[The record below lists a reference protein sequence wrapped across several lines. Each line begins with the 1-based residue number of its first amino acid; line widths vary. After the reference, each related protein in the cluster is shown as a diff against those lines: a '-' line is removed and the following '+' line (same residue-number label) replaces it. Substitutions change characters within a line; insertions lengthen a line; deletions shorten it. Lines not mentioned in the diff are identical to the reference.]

1 MTDILVPVSAGE
13 LVDKLT
19 ILELKLDRI
28 TDPARQRNVAAEREA
43 LTEVAKAALPASE
56 ALSRHQDALAD
67 VNGKLWDVE
76 DALRRKESRQ
86 DFGAEFVALARSVYR
101 LNDKRA
107 AIKREINELLGSRL
121 VEEKS
126 YADYRG
132 EEAGP

>member
-43 LTEVAKAALPASE
+43 LAEVAKAALPASE
-56 ALSRHQDALAD
+56 ALSRHRDALTD
-67 VNGKLWDVE
+67 VNGELWEVE
-76 DALRRKESRQ
+76 DALRRMESRQ

-107 AIKREINELLGSRL
+107 AIKRDINELLGSRL

-126 YADYRG
+126 YADYLG